1 MTITLEQAQEILATI
16 GVDAPEFEVIAWVA
30 IVNSIQECLD
40 KHYPPEVAMA
50 LLAALLRL
58 YGVSAG
64 GGMYVSSQTAP
75 SGASQSFRF
84 ESPSVRYT
92 QLRGMLTL
100 LDKHGCAHGL
110 IPESPDAVSAFI
122 MVGKG
127 GCMR

>member
-1 MTITLEQAQEILATI
+1 MITVEQAKQILQTI
-16 GVDAPEFEVIAWVA
+16 GVNAPDFEIEAWVA
-30 IVNSIQECLD
+30 IVNSMQECLD
-40 KHYPPEVAMA
+40 KHYTPEVAIA
-50 LLAALLRL
+50 ILSALLRL

-84 ESPSVRYT
+84 ETPVSRYNSLSSM
-92 QLRGMLTL
+92 LRL
-100 LDKHGCAHGL
+100 LDKHGCAYGL
-110 IPESPDAVSAFI
+110 IPDSPEAVSAFI